1 MDSRFDLTER
11 VALIAGA
18 SRGIGE
24 NGAPSYNPGEN
35 LRAEDVETAL

>member
-1 MDSRFDLTER
+1 MSQRFDLSGR

-24 NGAPSYNPGEN
+24 AIAHGLAQHGGP
-35 LRAEDVETAL
+35 L